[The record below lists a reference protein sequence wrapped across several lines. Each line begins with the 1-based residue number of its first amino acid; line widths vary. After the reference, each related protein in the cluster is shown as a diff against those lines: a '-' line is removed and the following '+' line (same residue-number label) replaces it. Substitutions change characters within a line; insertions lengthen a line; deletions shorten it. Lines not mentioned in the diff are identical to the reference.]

1 MNFYFSE
8 ISSLLDHSFGG
19 VVSDFRGVETHLGEP
34 RRGIHIRGVREL
46 RTHFEEV
53 GAHMEK
59 GALMSEE
66 WELKWE
72 SGNLFQE

>member
-1 MNFYFSE
+1 MNFHFSE

-19 VVSDFRGVETHLGEP
+19 VVSEFRGLETHLGEP
-34 RRGIHIRGVREL
+34 RRGIHFRVGEL
-46 RTHFEEV
+46 RNHFEEV